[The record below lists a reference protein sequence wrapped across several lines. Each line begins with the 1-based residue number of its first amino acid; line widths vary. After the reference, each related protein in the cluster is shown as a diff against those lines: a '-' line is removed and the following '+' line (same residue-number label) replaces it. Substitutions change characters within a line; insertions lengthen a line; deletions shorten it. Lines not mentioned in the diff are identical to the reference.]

1 MTTPTQITTQLAA
14 ARSRGYLPLFKR
26 AARKWNV
33 PLALLLAV
41 ASRETMIGSDSYYQG
56 NSFTGRDG
64 HGKGIMQIDD
74 RWHTF
79 AQITSP
85 TDHEGY
91 INYGAKYLR
100 ELLDQFGST
109 KEALVAYN
117 AGPDDVYKARA
128 AGVDPD
134 RYTTGGDYAQDV
146 LQRAEMIKSELG
158 LGFNMATMVPATLL
172 LLGGSTYLY
181 YQINDRTLPT
191 KFLTAKN

>member
-1 MTTPTQITTQLAA
+1 MATPTQIATQLAA
-14 ARSRGYLPLFKR
+14 ARSRGFLPLFKR

-33 PLALLLAV
+33 PLALLLAI

-56 NSFTGRDG
+56 NAFTGRDG

-109 KEALVAYN
+109 KESLVAYN

-128 AGVDPD
+128 AVVDPD
-134 RYTTGGDYAQDV
+134 RYTTGGDYSSDV
-146 LQRAEMIKSELG
+146 LQRANLIKKEMG
-158 LGFNMATMVPATLL
+158 LGYASMGAMVPAALM
-172 LLGGSTYLY
+172 LLGGSAYLY
-181 YQINDRTLPT
+181 YEVNDRKLPAE
-191 KFLTAKN
+191 FLRS